1 MAYVKAESAPL
12 GNPPPAAPSRPARRR
27 TRRRIDLSLVLGSAM
42 CALILLVTLFA
53 PLLPLADPLA
63 VSPNVLA
70 GPSAQHL
77 LGTDSI
83 GRDTLARVI
92 LGTRSSLSIALT
104 ATLLTMLIGTA
115 VGVSA
120 GYLAGRFDWVAMR
133 IVDVMLSLPPLL
145 VAIAVLA
152 AVGAGLYTL
161 LVVLVATYTP
171 QVIRVIRSS
180 AIQAREK
187 AYVESARISGIGA
200 VTIMLRHIVPNI
212 RSILVIQASITV
224 AHMLLVETA
233 LSFLG
238 LGMPPPYPNLGFMLA
253 EGRQWMELVPMAVL
267 APGLVVVFTV
277 AAFTLLGQGFDRVLA
292 ERN

>member
-1 MAYVKAESAPL
+1 MTVIGADVPT
-12 GNPPPAAPSRPARRR
+12 PSRRRR
-27 TRRRIDLSLVLGSAM
+27 SRRRSGSRFDLSLALGIAM
-42 CALILLVTLFA
+42 CALILVVTLLA
-53 PLLPLADPLA
+53 PILPLADPLA
-63 VSPNVLA
+63 VSGNVLA
-70 GPSAQHL
+70 DPSAQHL
-77 LGTDSI
+77 LGTDSL
-83 GRDTLARVI
+83 GRDTLSRVI
-92 LGTRSSLSIALT
+92 LGARSSLSIALT
-104 ATLLTMLIGTA
+104 ATAITRLLGTA
-115 VGVSA
+115 IGVGA
-120 GYLAGRFDWVAMR
+120 GYLGGRVDWIAMR

-180 AIQAREK
+180 ALQAREK
-187 AYVESARISGIGA
+187 AYVESAQISGIGA
-200 VTIMLRHIVPNI
+200 PTIMLRHIVPNI

-253 EGRQWMELVPMAVL
+253 EGRQWMELVPMAVI
-267 APGLVVVFTV
+267 APGMVVVFTV

-292 ERN
+292 ERK